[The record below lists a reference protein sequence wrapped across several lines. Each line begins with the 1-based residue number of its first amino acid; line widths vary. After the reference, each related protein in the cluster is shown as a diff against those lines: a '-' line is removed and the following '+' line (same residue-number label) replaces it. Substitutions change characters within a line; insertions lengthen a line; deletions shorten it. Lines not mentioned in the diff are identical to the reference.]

1 MIQRTVAGI
10 ELQEADRNGRRYAY
24 PMDYPDLA
32 RIEASIQLS
41 AQHDDGDVEGLKVD
55 PDRYAAQDAYF
66 STGTAQSADFVQ
78 GMACIIDPRFEQ
90 LLERVL
96 ADPAALASFHRLGMH
111 LQSGGNVINAVPHG
125 PLLDIG
131 LLHATAYIALTRLG
145 YAPKMGI
152 VISHGISGRGKRF
165 GEDLVCL
172 ADALDWACN
181 KVWYVTPRTSNVR
194 GSAYVEL
201 VPGERITQHNAI
213 VRTDIAA
220 TLDEGGYVITAAPSA
235 TSNRVGHDGVHRI
248 EPPTLGTLRLMA
260 HPKTWV
266 AIAAGRVLG
275 APTPSYSILPDF
287 QVLSGESDQLLAQ
300 GMDLIERLAM
310 EMNRIDAPTR
320 YEVRG
325 ADGT

>member
-1 MIQRTVAGI
+1 MEARTVAGI
-10 ELQEADRNGRRYAY
+10 DLLELDRNGRRYAY

-66 STGTAQSADFVQ
+66 STGTAKDADFVQ
-78 GMACIIDPRFEQ
+78 GMASIIDPRFDEMV
-90 LLERVL
+90 ERVL
-96 ADPAALASFHRLGMH
+96 GVEATVASLHRIGAH

-131 LLHATAYIALTRLG
+131 LLHAMAYIALSRLG
-145 YAPKMGI
+145 YTPRMGI

-172 ADALDWACN
+172 ADALDWACD

-194 GSAYVEL
+194 ESKYVEL
-201 VPGERITQHNAI
+201 VPGERITQHNAV
-213 VRTDIAA
+213 VRFDIAN
-220 TLDEGGYVITAAPSA
+220 TLDAGGYVITAAPSA
-235 TSNRVGHDGVHRI
+235 TSNRVKKPGLYELER
-248 EPPTLGTLRLMA
+248 PTLGTIRLMS

-266 AIAAGRVLG
+266 AIVAGRVLG
-275 APTPSYSILPDF
+275 APTPRYSLVSDFPILAGNG
-287 QVLSGESDQLLAQ
+287 QQLLTQ
-300 GMDLIERLAM
+300 GRALINTM
-310 EMNRIDAPTR
+310 CDEMNRIDAPTKYR
-320 YEVRG
+320 VRH
-325 ADGT
+325 

>member
-1 MIQRTVAGI
+1 MILRSVAGI
-10 ELQEADRNGRRYAY
+10 ELQEAERNGRRYAY

-66 STGTAQSADFVQ
+66 STGTAKPAEFVQ
-78 GMACIIDPRFEQ
+78 GMACIIDPRFEAMV
-90 LLERVL
+90 ERTL
-96 ADPAALASFHRLGMH
+96 ADEAIVASFHRLGEH

-131 LLHATAYIALTRLG
+131 LLHAMAYVGLTRLG
-145 YAPKMGI
+145 YTPKMGI

-165 GEDLVCL
+165 GEELVCL
-172 ADALDWACN
+172 ADALDWACD
-181 KVWYVTPRTSNVR
+181 KVWYVTPRTANVR
-194 GSAYVEL
+194 ESTYVEL

-220 TLDEGGYVITAAPSA
+220 ALDEGGYVITAAPSA
-235 TSNRVGHDGVHRI
+235 TSNRVGHDGVHQI
-248 EPPTLGTLRLMA
+248 LAPTLGTLRLMS
-260 HPKTWV
+260 HPRTWI

-275 APTPSYSILPDF
+275 APTPRYSLVPEFPILGGN
-287 QVLSGESDQLLAQ
+287 GEQLMAQ
-300 GMDLIERLAM
+300 GAELINRLAA

-320 YEVRG
+320 YAVRM
-325 ADGT
+325 

>member
-1 MIQRTVAGI
+1 MDARTVAGI
-10 ELQEADRNGRRYAY
+10 TVLEADRNGRRYAY
-24 PMDYPDLA
+24 PVDYPDLA
-32 RIEASIQLS
+32 RIEASIELS
-41 AQHDDGDVEGLKVD
+41 AQHDDGDVEGLKVE
-55 PDRYAAQDAYF
+55 PELYAAQDAYF
-66 STGTAQSADFVQ
+66 STGVAKSADFVQ

-90 LLERVL
+90 LLDKVL
-96 ADPAALASFHRLGMH
+96 ADQATVASFHRLGAH

-172 ADALDWACN
+172 ADALDWACD
-181 KVWYVTPRTSNVR
+181 KVWYVTPRTDNVR

-213 VRTDIAA
+213 VRTDIAE
-220 TLDEGGYVITAAPSA
+220 TLDAGGYVITAAPSA

-248 EPPTLGTLRLMA
+248 EPPTLGTLRLMS
-260 HPKTWV
+260 HPKTWI

-275 APTPSYSILPDF
+275 APTPSYSLVPEFPILAGN
-287 QVLSGESDQLLAQ
+287 GEQLTAQ
-300 GMDLIERLAM
+300 GADLINRLAA

-320 YEVRG
+320 YEVR
-325 ADGT
+325 APARV